1 MGAPVVEL
9 QRRGD
14 AQVIVART
22 APELQ
27 GSIRGLAWF
36 LVVVGVTGLAGLA
49 VLRVPA
55 SVHLAYLVFFVLTA
69 VVVWADAQ
77 EGGARVTGELGYAN
91 GRLTRMTGFSA
102 LGWSELVLPA
112 RGVIVLET
120 IAELDTKRLVGE
132 MERACRVIAVP
143 TEDAVATW
151 EAVRFVRKAPIGL
164 TVVPQASFDVAR
176 GIAEALSEALTWD
189 MIDLTADPERR
200 GSDELDRPLADR
212 AEALAK
218 AIATDVP
225 AGRPFGAS
233 RWTDATGTHLGL
245 RSIGPFGL
253 VGQLALAVPLLALVY
268 LLSGGNLG
276 IPLLGAALVL
286 FRFGGRTIVDLRPD
300 QLVVR
305 PLTLWLPL
313 DDETTLSW
321 TQVEGVQ
328 AVTDRGSVGLRIV
341 ADDGSVFLPTSSRA
355 AARWAAQEIK
365 RYLAERAR
373 PR

>member
-1 MGAPVVEL
+1 MSAPVVEL

-14 AQVIVART
+14 VQVIVART
-22 APELQ
+22 APALH

-36 LVVVGVTGLAGLA
+36 LIVVGVTGLAGLA

-55 SVHLAYLVFFVLTA
+55 SVHVAYLLFFLLTA
-69 VVVWADAQ
+69 IVVWADAQ
-77 EGGARVTGELGYAN
+77 EGGARVTGELGFAN
-91 GRLTRMTGFSA
+91 GRLTRMSGFSA
-102 LGWSELVLPA
+102 VGWSELVLPA

-164 TVVPQASFDVAR
+164 TVVPQASFDIAR
-176 GIAEALSEALTWD
+176 GIAESLSRALAWD

-200 GSDELDRPLADR
+200 GHDELDRPLSDR
-212 AEALAK
+212 ADTLAK

-225 AGRPFGAS
+225 SSRPFGAA
-233 RWTDATGTHLGL
+233 RWTNATGTHLGL
-245 RSIGPFGL
+245 RSIGLAGL
-253 VGQLALAVPLLALVY
+253 IGQLALAIPLLALVY

-276 IPLLGAALVL
+276 IPLLGAALVVL
-286 FRFGGRTIVDLRPD
+286 RAGGRTVVDLRPE

-305 PLTLWLPL
+305 PLTVWLPL
-313 DDETTLSW
+313 DDETVLSW
-321 TQVEGVQ
+321 SQIEAVQ

-341 ADDGSVFLPTSSRA
+341 ADEGSVFVHTSSRA